1 MAAFIGFGGP
11 LIFILLFVLIN
22 QKYLTVTSGIIYSIL
37 IFVLSIGTGI
47 GLTIMFGVGSIFSGL
62 VAPVF
67 YTTLFSFIVRGM
79 KPKEEPNWKR
89 RDRM

>member
-1 MAAFIGFGGP
+1 MAALIGFGGP

-47 GLTIMFGVGSIFSGL
+47 GLSIMFGVGSIFSGL
-62 VAPVF
+62 FAPIF
-67 YTTLFSFIVRGM
+67 YTGLFTTIVRG
-79 KPKEEPNWKR
+79 KKSK
-89 RDRM
+89 